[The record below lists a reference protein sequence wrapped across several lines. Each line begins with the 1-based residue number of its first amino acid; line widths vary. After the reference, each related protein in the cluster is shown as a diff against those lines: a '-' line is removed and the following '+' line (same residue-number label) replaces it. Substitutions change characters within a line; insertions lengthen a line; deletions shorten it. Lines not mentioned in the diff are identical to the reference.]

1 MKQISKFW
9 SWFQDNEEALKNTLL
24 LGYITK
30 ELVIARRNDEAIFHF
45 KRNLNYISKR
55 IGFLIISPSTDQGKF
70 TIIFTAEGYRKLFPK
85 LIALEDQAPQLQY
98 FIAQA
103 FIKPIQDKTPYLTG
117 KDKPYI
123 FKKYKIK
130 ISQLYITLADY
141 NITTK
146 ELKINLYI
154 PDYDRIK
161 DCNEIENN
169 LKYIIM
175 EVIGEIAFRKHI
187 KKIEYIE
194 LPEATNGLLSLIEL
208 PDYIDYLYKINSRQK
223 TRVI

>member
-1 MKQISKFW
+1 MKQITKFW
-9 SWFQDNEEALKNTLL
+9 SWFQDNEEAVKNAFLL
-24 LGYITK
+24 NINTEK
-30 ELVIARRNDEAIFHF
+30 VFFHLT
-45 KRNLNYISKR
+45 RNLNYVSKR
-55 IGFLIISPSTDQGKF
+55 IGFMIKAPNSNNDKCL
-70 TIIFTAEGYRKLFPK
+70 IIFTSEGYRKLFPK
-85 LIALEDQAPQLQY
+85 LIALEGQAPQLQY

-103 FIKPIQDKTPYLTG
+103 FIKPIQDKTPYLTR

-130 ISQLYITLADY
+130 ISQLYIALADY

-161 DCNEIENN
+161 DCDEIENN

-194 LPEATNGLLSLIEL
+194 LPEATNGLLSIIEL

>member
-1 MKQISKFW
+1 MKQITKFW
-9 SWFQDNEEALKNTLL
+9 SWFQDNEEAVKNAFLL
-24 LGYITK
+24 NINTEK
-30 ELVIARRNDEAIFHF
+30 VFFHLT
-45 KRNLNYISKR
+45 RNLNYVSKR
-55 IGFLIISPSTDQGKF
+55 IGFMIKAPNSNNDKCL
-70 TIIFTAEGYRKLFPK
+70 IIFTADGYRKLFPK

-161 DCNEIENN
+161 DCDEIENN

-187 KKIEYIE
+187 KKIEFFD
-194 LPEATNGLLSLIEL
+194 LPEANIGLLSIIEL

>member
-9 SWFQDNEEALKNTLL
+9 SWFQDNEEAIKNALL
-24 LGYITK
+24 FGFKTK
-30 ELVIARRNDEAIFHF
+30 ELVIVRRNDEAIFHF

-55 IGFLIISPSTDQGKF
+55 IGFLIISPSKNQDKY

-117 KDKPYI
+117 NDEPYI

-130 ISQLYITLADY
+130 ISQLQIALADY
-141 NITTK
+141 NITAK
-146 ELKINLYI
+146 QLKINLYI
-154 PDYDRIK
+154 PAYDRIK
-161 DCNEIENN
+161 DCDEIENN
-169 LKYIIM
+169 LKYLVM

-187 KKIEYIE
+187 KRIEFLE
-194 LPEATNGLLSLIEL
+194 VPEATNGLLSLIEL
-208 PDYIDYLYKINSRQK
+208 PDFIDYLYKINSRQK
-223 TRVI
+223 TREV